1 MITRI
6 EINGFKTFENFGLD
20 LQPFAAIVG
29 PNASGKSNLFDAIRL
44 LSRLAQTDIGTALR
58 ELRGEPE
65 ELFRQTES
73 GPAGEM
79 KFAIEV
85 VLPPRGT
92 DAFGTEYEIKS
103 RRIRYAVT
111 LSRLDGK
118 GAASDGIFV
127 TYESCKPIAWT
138 GERAQFLRDAT
149 LRLHYG
155 KRKSDFITTVT
166 NLDKPLAFEVRQDG
180 PQKRGNPLRIS
191 GARASRTALSTIGT
205 AEYPHVYALR
215 DILAAIRFLEIN
227 PQAARRPSDR
237 FVVRDLLPDAAN
249 LAAVLARLK
258 DETAKPERPEGVIA
272 DISADL
278 AALIPSVQS
287 VKVENDP
294 RTKDYAFH
302 VATAEG
308 DFSSRVISDGTLRL
322 LALLAILDDPS
333 RKGVLCFEEPENGVH
348 EGRIPALVSLL
359 RESAWK
365 PEPSD
370 GQHAEPVF
378 QILVNSHSPA
388 LMQALDQKEIVA
400 AEMVTAINRES
411 GHRTSMTRMTNIL
424 AGDQLPLDEK
434 DMTRARISTILRQP
448 GHTA

>member
-6 EINGFKTFENFGLD
+6 EIDGFKTFENFILD
-20 LQPFAAIVG
+20 LQPFSAIVG

-44 LSRLAQTDIGTALR
+44 LSRLAQNDIGTALR

-79 KFAIEV
+79 RFAIEV
-85 VLPPRGT
+85 LLPPRGT
-92 DAFGTEYEIKS
+92 DAFGTEYQIKS
-103 RRIRYAVT
+103 RRLRYAVT
-111 LSRLDGK
+111 LSRLDAT

-127 TYESCKPIAWT
+127 TSEACKPIARK
-138 GERAQFLRDAT
+138 EEHAQFLSDAG
-149 LRLHYG
+149 LSYG
-155 KRKSDFITTVT
+155 ERRSDFITTAAEHG
-166 NLDKPLAFEVRQDG
+166 KPRAFEVRQDG

-191 GARASRTALSTIGT
+191 GAKASRTALSTIGT
-205 AEYPHVYALR
+205 AEFPHVYALR
-215 DILAAIRFLEIN
+215 DMLAAIRFLEIN

-258 DETAKPERPEGVIA
+258 DETATPERPAGVIA

-287 VKVENDP
+287 VEVENDP
-294 RTKDYAFH
+294 RTKDYAFR

-308 DFSSRVISDGTLRL
+308 LHFSSRVISDGTLRL

-348 EGRIPALVSLL
+348 EGRIPALVNLL
-359 RESAWK
+359 RNSVWK
-365 PEPSD
+365 PDPPD
-370 GQHAEPVF
+370 AEPVF

-388 LMQALDQKEIVA
+388 LTHELRNEEVIF
-400 AEMVTAINRES
+400 AEMVTAIEPAS
-411 GHRTSMTRMTNIL
+411 GGRTRRTRMANVI

-434 DMTRARISTILRQP
+434 DMTRARIAHRLREP